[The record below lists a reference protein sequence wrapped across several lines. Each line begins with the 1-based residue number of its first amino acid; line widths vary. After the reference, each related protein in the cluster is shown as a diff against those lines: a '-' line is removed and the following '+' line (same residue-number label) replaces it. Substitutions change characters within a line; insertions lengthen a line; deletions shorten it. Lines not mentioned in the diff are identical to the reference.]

1 MQDNTNES
9 DIMLGKVLFGIAIAI
24 GVILFIWIVRHS

>member
-9 DIMLGKVLFGIAIAI
+9 DYMLGRVLLGIAIGI
-24 GVILFIWIVRHS
+24 GVILFIWIVRH